1 MQTRNLTKL
10 IKSGIPAMLALFL
23 AQTDAHAQRAANCGD
38 LRNQYGPYDYTNP
51 SHRSEKLPR
60 VEQYHFDVGVQSLKG
75 LSNVVGGEARLGGDI
90 SYTLRAFPNH
100 HLALYTMI
108 RYYVEK
114 VPKGAQRM
122 LYDPP
127 CWFDRARRFAPH
139 DATVVML
146 EGVYYQKIGR
156 LSQAKQAYETA
167 LDMDP
172 GSAEINYNAGLL
184 YIALK
189 DYERASTCASRAY
202 ELGYPLPG
210 LRRKLVKLGVWN
222 ADNADS

>member
-1 MQTRNLTKL
+1 MQGRPLIRITRA
-10 IKSGIPAMLALFL
+10 GILLYAALFVMQ
-23 AQTDAHAQRAANCGD
+23 APAHAQGATNCGD

-51 SHRSEKLPR
+51 SHRAEKLPR

-75 LSNVVGGEARLGGDI
+75 LSNVVGSEARLGGDI
-90 SYTLRAFPNH
+90 GYTLQAFPNH

-114 VPKGAQRM
+114 VPEGAQRM

-127 CWFDRARRFAPH
+127 CWFERARRFAPH

-146 EGVYYQKIGR
+146 EGVYYQKVGK
-156 LSQAKQAYETA
+156 LSQAKQAYEQA
-167 LDMDP
+167 LEMNP

-184 YIALK
+184 YVALK
-189 DYERASTCASRAY
+189 DYERAAACASRAY

-210 LRRKLVKLGVWN
+210 LRRKLVRLGVWN
-222 ADNADS
+222 PENADI